1 MSFTFISK
9 PLDSI
14 HDELSISIITEKKKN
29 KDNMYNSLLEKL
41 IKDFNNRFENTFIC
55 YENSN
60 SLRQELEQELDVFQN
75 ITRFENKNKELQK
88 QLITLNKKNSE
99 TVQPNNIS
107 LIKDEV
113 NKIFDKYVENDHNT
127 NEYIISSN
135 SEEPTL
141 DHELL
146 DKICERVPLGKEILM
161 KNIVKDINGTAKG
174 LSDYVIMFQKYGSL
188 IHTYNKLEYFQRKG
202 CHFIKR
208 NI

>member
-1 MSFTFISK
+1 MSFAILSK
-9 PLDSI
+9 SIDNI
-14 HDELSISIITEKKKN
+14 HDELTISIITEKKKN
-29 KDNMYNSLLEKL
+29 KDNMYNSLLEKV
-41 IKDFNNRFENTFIC
+41 IKDFNSRFENTFIC

-75 ITRFENKNKELQK
+75 ITRFENKNRELQK
-88 QLITLNKKNSE
+88 QLIALNKKNSE

-135 SEEPTL
+135 SDEPTL

-146 DKICERVPLGKEILM
+146 DKICERVPIGKEILM

-174 LSDYVIMFQKYGSL
+174 LSDYVIMFQKYGAV

>member
-99 TVQPNNIS
+99 TVQSNNIT

>member
-1 MSFTFISK
+1 MSVLLTSSSQ
-9 PLDSI
+9 DNT
-14 HDELSISIITEKKKN
+14 HDQINIVLITEKKKN
-29 KDNMYNSLLEKL
+29 KDNIYNTLLEKL
-41 IKDFNNRFENTFIC
+41 IKDFNTKFNNTFIC

-60 SLRQELEQELDVFQN
+60 SLRYELEQELDVFQN
-75 ITRFENKNKELQK
+75 ILRYENKNKELQK
-88 QLITLNKKNSE
+88 QLVSLNKKNSE
-99 TVQPNNIS
+99 TLHPTNIS
-107 LIKDEV
+107 LIRDEV
-113 NKIFDKYVENDHNT
+113 NKIFDKYVENDYNT

-135 SEEPTL
+135 NEEPSL
-141 DHELL
+141 DYELL

-174 LSDYVIMFQKYGSL
+174 LSDYVIMFQKYGSA

>member
-1 MSFTFISK
+1 MSITIVSK
-9 PLDSI
+9 SFDNT
-14 HDELSISIITEKKKN
+14 HDELSISIIVEKKKN
-29 KDNMYNSLLEKL
+29 RDIMYNSLLEKV
-41 IKDFNNRFENTFIC
+41 IKDFNSRYNNTFIC

-75 ITRFENKNKELQK
+75 ITRLENKNKELQK
-88 QLITLNKKNSE
+88 QLIALNKKNSE
-99 TVQPNNIS
+99 SVQPNNIA

-113 NKIFDKYVENDHNT
+113 NKIFDKYVENDYNT

-135 SEEPTL
+135 NEEPSL

-174 LSDYVIMFQKYGSL
+174 LSDYVIMFQKYGAV

-208 NI
+208 NL

>member
-1 MSFTFISK
+1 MSFAILSK
-9 PLDSI
+9 SIDNI
-14 HDELSISIITEKKKN
+14 HDELTISIITEKKKN
-29 KDNMYNSLLEKL
+29 KDNMYNSILEKV
-41 IKDFNNRFENTFIC
+41 IKDFNSRFENTFIC

-75 ITRFENKNKELQK
+75 ITRFENKNRELQK
-88 QLITLNKKNSE
+88 QLIALNKKNSE

-113 NKIFDKYVENDHNT
+113 NKIFDKYVDNEHNT

-135 SEEPTL
+135 SDEPTL

-146 DKICERVPLGKEILM
+146 DKICERVPIGKEILM

-174 LSDYVIMFQKYGSL
+174 LSDYVIMFQKYGSV